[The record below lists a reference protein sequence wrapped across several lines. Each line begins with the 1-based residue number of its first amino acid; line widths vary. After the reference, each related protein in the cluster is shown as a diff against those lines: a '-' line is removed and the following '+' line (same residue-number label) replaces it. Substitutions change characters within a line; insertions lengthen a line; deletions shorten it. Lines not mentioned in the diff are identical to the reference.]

1 MVKWANNA
9 ELDVHI
15 LLTKSDKLK
24 HGAAMATLHA
34 VNAKLKEQS
43 LIATVQLFSSLK
55 RSGKG
60 EAIEQLDRWF
70 IPDEDLSAIPE

>member
-24 HGAAMATLHA
+24 HGAAMATFHQ
-34 VNAKLKEQS
+34 VNTDLEKQNLT
-43 LIATVQLFSSLK
+43 ATVQLFSSLK
-55 RSGKG
+55 KVGKE
-60 EAIEQLDRWF
+60 EAIKQLDLWF
-70 IPDEDLSAIPE
+70 LSDKETSQETE